1 MHGINIQLS
10 TERAMQLFDTLY
22 FLETTSTVPSFDSLQ
37 TFCTSQDGA
46 VYLVNT
52 IDKAI
57 AAYDKR
63 LLEKG

>member
-1 MHGINIQLS
+1 
-10 TERAMQLFDTLY
+10 MQLFDTLY